1 MIFEMDSKK
10 IEKGLKDLESKGC
23 KWWHVIELND
33 EISTPGMSPSVKQ
46 KASYWGLD
54 EIDFSNKSVLDIGAW
69 DGGFSFYADER
80 GASDVTSIDLWG
92 AEAGGMEP
100 GEDMLLSSTL
110 DAQWGSRACYDFAA
124 KVLGSKAK
132 PQVMNVYD
140 ISPEKLKKFDIIMFF
155 GVLYHLRHPMLALE
169 KIRTV
174 MKDDGLLLL
183 ETLITPPLFMAGE
196 FRNDCSM
203 QFFPG
208 GLNGDPTTF
217 CAPTTK
223 CLSHLLDSAGFS
235 EDKLFVPRVE
245 PSRAFCVCSAT

>member
-1 MIFEMDSKK
+1 MIFDMDSKE
-10 IEKGLKDLESKGC
+10 IQEGLKDLESRSC
-23 KWWHVIELND
+23 RWWHVIKLND
-33 EISTPGMSPSVKQ
+33 EISTPGMAPSVEE
-46 KASYWGLD
+46 KASCWKLD
-54 EIDFSNKSVLDIGAW
+54 KIDFLDKSVLDIGTW

-80 GASDVTSIDLWG
+80 GASDITSIDLWG

-100 GEDMLLSSTL
+100 GEDILLSSTL
-110 DAQWGSRACYDFAA
+110 DAQWGSRACFEFAA
-124 KVLGSKAK
+124 KALDSKAK

-140 ISPEKLKKFDIIMFF
+140 VSPEKLQKFDIVMFF

-174 MKDDGLLLL
+174 MKDGGTLLL
-183 ETLITPPLFMAGE
+183 ETLISPPVFMAGD
-196 FRNDCSM
+196 NDCLM

-223 CLSHLLDSAGFS
+223 GLTHLLNSADFS
-235 EDKLFVPRVE
+235 VNKLTIPRKE
-245 PSRAFCVCSAT
+245 PNRAFCVCSAI